1 MGLFRRLFFDREY
14 IQSCIVLSTRLTIK
28 MGGKVGRE
36 DNAAVFLLHQG
47 AGNSFS
53 TIGELNVYTKNRNK

>member
-28 MGGKVGRE
+28 MGGE
-36 DNAAVFLLHQG
+36 DNAAVFPLHQG
-47 AGNSFS
+47 AGNSFA

>member
-1 MGLFRRLFFDREY
+1 MGVFRRLFFDREY

-28 MGGKVGRE
+28 MGGEAGRE
-36 DNAAVFLLHQG
+36 DHAAVFPLHQD
-47 AGNSFS
+47 AGNSFA